1 MVRRAERTKHD
12 TIRIRVRYPV
22 ADVPERSYRM
32 KTELTTGILRLRED
46 EDERRQRPNDT
57 AVLNHSNPS
66 TRYSHRGSDTRDI
79 FDKSISKITRRGP
92 VAAPGRRAGNSDPR
106 GLFERPVSGPPLAAP
121 RARSCGAG
129 GRGGAWSR
137 ALAPSGVR
145 SARRRSAR
153 YRKQRRPS
161 PPRHLHGTLS
171 RYRYRGSRRLP
182 EPTQWQL
189 SPSHHAP
196 HSFFAPLFLG
206 PSPETAPGAAIPLAP
221 GGT

>member
-1 MVRRAERTKHD
+1 
-12 TIRIRVRYPV
+12 
-22 ADVPERSYRM
+22 M
-32 KTELTTGILRLRED
+32 KTERHFRTSELTTGILRLRED
-46 EDERRQRPNDT
+46 EDERRQRPDDT

-66 TRYSHRGSDTRDI
+66 KYSHRGSDI
-79 FDKSISKITRRGP
+79 KINRIIKHAARSGP
-92 VAAPGRRAGNSDPR
+92 GAARVAAPRELGSA
-106 GLFERPVSGPPLAAP
+106 RPVRAACFSGPPARGAP

-137 ALAPSGVR
+137 ALAPSVR

-161 PPRHLHGTLS
+161 PPRHHGTLS
-171 RYRYRGSRRLP
+171 TYRYRGSRRLP